1 MEGLRKTW
9 KRLPAQVR
17 KTIVLIVGMTF
28 VIISPFTGVLPG
40 PGGIP
45 IFLIGVAILAT
56 EFHWAERLR
65 DYFLGLLHRLIAR
78 YKRDR
83 VLGNVLI
90 ALFIVAFGTMFYVL
104 YTRVL

>member
-9 KRLPAQVR
+9 KRLPVHIR
-17 KTIVLIVGMTF
+17 KAIVLVVGMAF

-78 YKRDR
+78 YRKDKTI
-83 VLGNVLI
+83 GNVVI
-90 ALFIVAFGTMFYVL
+90 ALCIAAFGTMFYVI
-104 YTRVL
+104 YTRVI